1 MISFSETVT
10 LLMSKLSWR
19 CEEGSAA
26 AALAAA
32 SWHGVTLAECGG
44 SLGQPNEEPGGDR
57 LCTFWLRPAEVRT
70 LFVRYNDLNQGAL
83 EWSASCLTKLE
94 QK

>member
-1 MISFSETVT
+1 MISLSETVT

-26 AALAAA
+26 AAAA

-57 LCTFWLRPAEVRT
+57 LCTFWVRPDEIRT
-70 LFVRYNDLNQGAL
+70 LLIRYIDQNQGAL
-83 EWSASCLTKLE
+83 EWSASCLNKLE